1 MAERQEWA
9 SVSCW
14 HRLTAAKAETGCA
27 ENEPS
32 CHNCHKKWPPGK
44 ENTGLEWSALALGAV
59 EMPTG
64 NMEPHVLDKH
74 RMKVTSD
81 RGKGEDKKKG
91 VPVTPYSRGEVS
103 RPLAR

>member
-1 MAERQEWA
+1 MAERWA

-14 HRLTAAKAETGCA
+14 HRLTAGKAETGCA

-32 CHNCHKKWPPGK
+32 CHNCHKKWPLSK
-44 ENTGLEWSALALGAV
+44 ENTGLEWTALTLNTV

-74 RMKVTSD
+74 EMKVTRD

-91 VPVTPYSRGEVS
+91 GASHALLQR
-103 RPLAR
+103 